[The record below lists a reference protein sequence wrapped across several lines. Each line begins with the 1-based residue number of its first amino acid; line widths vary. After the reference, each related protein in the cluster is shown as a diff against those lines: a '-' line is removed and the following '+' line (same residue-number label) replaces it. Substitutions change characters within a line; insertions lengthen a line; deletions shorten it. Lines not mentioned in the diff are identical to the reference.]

1 MTHLATT
8 AQPATAPQPHV
19 RRDRSRR
26 RTVIAVTAAY
36 LAAAA
41 FRIALSA
48 TRVGPLV
55 VGDEIGYLAHAR
67 WLAGGPGILMQ
78 GTYYYSG
85 SSLFMAPAFWITDN
99 AVTAYQVVLVIQA
112 LISAAVLPLLYAFCR
127 EIGASSAR
135 SLGAA
140 IVGSTIVDAVFWSSY
155 ALSES
160 LLAAL
165 TVAWVWLTARV
176 IRHGRSRAGLVSA
189 GTLGLVYGLLA
200 AAHSRGLILVGIGA
214 LVGVSFIR
222 WAGWR
227 NVLLCTGVGAVSVAG
242 ALWLNVATMHA
253 NYPTHAVKVLIPNGG
268 GAGIEGVTLAD
279 QLVTALGQVWYAAA
293 ATGLLALYGIFHAWR
308 AGLSA
313 PPGEKAPRLTA
324 AILLTA
330 GCGAIVFGV
339 AVLRSDAVIPSLDY
353 LVYGRYV
360 ACCLPLAATIGM
372 LGLLGRADR
381 TAWVL
386 RGATVASTVAV
397 CALVRVQTAGI
408 DPTTAAARPFPIP
421 AVYALAGVVAGDST
435 LLHELRVTAAA
446 VVFFATICALG
457 PIRHTAARVA
467 LVAVPTVAFAALSAI
482 AVSTITLAQD
492 ERTYPDGGTAVE
504 AVDDARTIA
513 WDTSIGGSPTSEV
526 VTRMRFAYFADEAE
540 LIPFD
545 SRTEDPPDGVDAVA
559 ATATWD
565 GTEHGFEMVTPM
577 PPVDVVL
584 WEPVP

>member
-253 NYPTHAVKVLIPNGG
+253 NYPTHACAQQDV
-268 GAGIEGVTLAD
+268 
-279 QLVTALGQVWYAAA
+279 
-293 ATGLLALYGIFHAWR
+293 
-308 AGLSA
+308 A
-313 PPGEKAPRLTA
+313 PPGPADEGDTDECTDADEDQAAGVRCRQEPVHQAERPGADEPRATAPVADDPGGEPHPRDGECCKQRLRQGVGRPEDSVDDGRPDDRGTEAARTTGADLTA
-324 AILLTA
+324 E
-330 GCGAIVFGV
+330 
-339 AVLRSDAVIPSLDY
+339 
-353 LVYGRYV
+353 
-360 ACCLPLAATIGM
+360 
-372 LGLLGRADR
+372 
-381 TAWVL
+381 
-386 RGATVASTVAV
+386 
-397 CALVRVQTAGI
+397 RVEQ
-408 DPTTAAARPFPIP
+408 R
-421 AVYALAGVVAGDST
+421 
-435 LLHELRVTAAA
+435 
-446 VVFFATICALG
+446 
-457 PIRHTAARVA
+457 
-467 LVAVPTVAFAALSAI
+467 
-482 AVSTITLAQD
+482 Q
-492 ERTYPDGGTAVE
+492 
-504 AVDDARTIA
+504 
-513 WDTSIGGSPTSEV
+513 
-526 VTRMRFAYFADEAE
+526 
-540 LIPFD
+540 D
-545 SRTEDPPDGVDAVA
+545 SRRDDRLPGCA
-559 ATATWD
+559 
-565 GTEHGFEMVTPM
+565 
-577 PPVDVVL
+577 
-584 WEPVP
+584 